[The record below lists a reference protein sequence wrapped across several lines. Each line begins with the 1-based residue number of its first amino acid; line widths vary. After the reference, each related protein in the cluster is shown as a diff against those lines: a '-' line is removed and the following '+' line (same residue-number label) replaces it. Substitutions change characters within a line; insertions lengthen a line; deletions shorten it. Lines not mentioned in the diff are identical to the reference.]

1 MPRHLPRRP
10 SDHKFSS
17 LNCRTN
23 LRENPTFGRQTRAQT
38 DGLLRQ
44 ADASLPFLFQV
55 RRDAG
60 SRAGRAHERV
70 QKVRRVGGRNRRHT
84 SRAGDGDR
92 IARAGSETTTT
103 TTAATTRTRT
113 LTATN
118 MTTVTT
124 RTTVARAR
132 WVKDITVAAAAAA
145 DDAAG
150 KGGDCRAV

>member
-132 WVKDITVAAAAAA
+132 WVKDITVAAAAA

>member
-1 MPRHLPRRP
+1 MDSCVWL
-10 SDHKFSS
+10 
-17 LNCRTN
+17 
-23 LRENPTFGRQTRAQT
+23 AM
-38 DGLLRQ
+38 
-44 ADASLPFLFQV
+44 
-55 RRDAG
+55 
-60 SRAGRAHERV
+60 RV

-113 LTATN
+113 STPTN

-132 WVKDITVAAAAAA
+132 WVKDITVAAAAA